1 MNIKKLNLKDLKPL
15 EQNVRKHGDRQ
26 LEHFQNSLRQFGQTR
41 AFVVDE
47 KKTILVGNGMHE
59 AMVRMGW
66 EKPVDCHVVTDLSDA
81 QKRKLILSDNKV
93 FQLGSDNF
101 DVIEQYLQEF
111 ADAGDFDIAGY
122 DTETLESL
130 ARSADEVMESMT
142 NYGRLEPEEA
152 ERIDKTDASEE
163 GEAEI
168 VFAQNE
174 EEPEDIDMV
183 ICPHCGGAF
192 PREGR

>member
-1 MNIKKLNLKDLKPL
+1 MNIKKLKLSSLKPL
-15 EQNVRKHGDRQ
+15 EQNVRRHGDKQ

-47 KKTILVGNGMHE
+47 QNNVLVGNGMHE

-66 EKPVDCHVVTDLSDA
+66 EKPVDCHVVTGLSEA

-111 ADAGDFDIAGY
+111 ADAGDFDVAGY
-122 DTETLESL
+122 DAETLESL
-130 ARSADEVMESMT
+130 ARTADEVMDSMT

-152 ERIDKTDASEE
+152 ERIEKTEDTEE

-168 VFAQNE
+168 VYAPTE

-192 PREGR
+192 PRGSR